1 MVQDGST
8 TEALDA
14 PGGPDAPA
22 PGDDLAPAMG
32 DARRGSM
39 LPWIIAAIATLAAIA
54 AVVWAVLTIQEA
66 DARTAELERIET
78 AAGSFALE
86 LTTWDA
92 SDGMADTRE
101 SLRAAGTETF
111 ATDVDQLFGGT
122 DDLATLE
129 EIGARSRGEVED
141 VLVQSL
147 DGDQAVA
154 LAVVVQEVTTDI
166 TEGTEVSLR
175 YARLGLVDDGG
186 EWRIDSVE
194 LVVDALQETA
204 DRTDVV
210 PPSDA
215 GATVDGEDEG

>member
-14 PGGPDAPA
+14 PGDPNVPADDDGTPVAPA
-22 PGDDLAPAMG
+22 P
-32 DARRGSM
+32 RRRSTT
-39 LPWIIAAIATLAAIA
+39 LPWVVAAVSTLAAAA
-54 AVVWAVLTIQEA
+54 AVVWAVLAVQGA
-66 DARTAELERIET
+66 GARDAELEQVET

-101 SLRAAGTETF
+101 TLRAAGTPTF

-147 DGDQAVA
+147 DGDRAVA
-154 LAVVVQEVTTDI
+154 LAVVVQEVTTDV
-166 TEGTEVSLR
+166 TEGAEVSLR
-175 YARLGLVDDGG
+175 YARLGLVRDGDA
-186 EWRIDSVE
+186 WRIDSVE

-204 DRTDVV
+204 ERTDLV
-210 PPSDA
+210 PPGADA
-215 GATVDGEDEG
+215 TADGEDEG